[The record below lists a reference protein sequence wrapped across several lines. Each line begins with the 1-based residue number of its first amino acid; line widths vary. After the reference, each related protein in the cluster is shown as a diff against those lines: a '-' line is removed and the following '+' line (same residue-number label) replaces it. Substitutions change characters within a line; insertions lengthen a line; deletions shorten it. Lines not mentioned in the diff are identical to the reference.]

1 MFIDLT
7 YTSVVI
13 MKSFDLHSSFVSF
26 ILITFPKNNLK
37 MLIALIKYNKSDGG
51 DKDTKTDKYM
61 LYPDKPQ

>member
-1 MFIDLT
+1 
-7 YTSVVI
+7 